1 MLWAMLIY
9 YFSSSSGMDLLVK
22 DIEKPVK
29 QYVQNEATAKQII
42 SINKEMRSENES
54 ANKEIKAEKKLLAK
68 VNRNRLATDAEFDE
82 AFDAIDQ
89 MRATAREKILDGRFK
104 MKELMT
110 AGEWSDVYA
119 AADQKN

>member
-29 QYVQNEATAKQII
+29 QYVQNEATDKQII
-42 SINKEMRSENES
+42 SINKEMRSENVS
-54 ANKEIKAEKKLLAK
+54 ANKDIKEEKKLLAK

-89 MRATAREKILDGRFK
+89 MRATAHEKILDGRFK

-110 AGEWSDVYA
+110 AQEWTNVYA

>member
-42 SINKEMRSENES
+42 SVNKEMRSENEFV
-54 ANKEIKAEKKLLAK
+54 NKDIKEEKKRLAK
-68 VNRNRLATDAEFDE
+68 INGIRLATDAEFDE

-104 MKELMT
+104 MKGLMT
-110 AGEWSDVYA
+110 AQEWTSVYA